1 MVSVSEGNN
10 AEVQNDMA
18 QIHIVLTTY
27 NGEKYIR
34 EQLDSLLE
42 NDFKD
47 IYIEVCDDGS
57 SDGTVQIVRE
67 YTERYDCIGF
77 HQNEKNLGYTMNFM
91 EGIRRSR
98 SPYIMLCD
106 QDDIWH
112 RDKIRKTYERMK
124 QLEQENT
131 EKMPLMVFT
140 DAMNFDSEDGKELGS
155 FHKTSHLDVEK
166 LDTAHLFMENK
177 CIGCTIMIN
186 AEVRNYLR
194 VLPQEIRVHDWWLA
208 LICSHFGKISYIEET
223 TLHYRQHSGN
233 MIGGS
238 SYFDDIKNRL
248 SHLHKQRAVIRATVA
263 QGCAFYEVFGKELP
277 EEKRETAFQFAQMS
291 KMGILGRR
299 KAMLQYGFCK
309 SGLIRNVALFLLI

>member
-1 MVSVSEGNN
+1 MRG
-10 AEVQNDMA
+10 AEMRTDMA

-57 SDGTVQIVRE
+57 SDGTVQIVKE
-67 YTERYDCIGF
+67 YMERYNCIGF

-91 EGIRRSR
+91 EGIRRSQ

-124 QLEQENT
+124 QFEKEN
-131 EKMPLMVFT
+131 MGHIPLMVFT

-155 FHKTSHLDVEK
+155 FHKNSHLDVEK

-177 CIGCTIMIN
+177 CIGCTVMVN
-186 AEVRNYLR
+186 EAVRNYLE
-194 VLPQEIRVHDWWLA
+194 VLPKEIRVHDWWLA
-208 LICSHFGKISYIEET
+208 LICSHFGKISYMKET

-238 SYFDDIKNRL
+238 SFFDYVKNRI
-248 SHLHKQRAVIRATVA
+248 SNLHRQREAIRAAFA
-263 QGCAFYEVFGKELP
+263 QGRAFYDIFGEALP
-277 EEKRETAFQFAQMS
+277 EEKREIAFQFARMS
-291 KMGILGRR
+291 RMGMWGRK
-299 KAMLQYGFCK
+299 KAMLRYGFCK
-309 SGLIRNVALFLLI
+309 SGFIRNVALFLLI